1 MNARDKAEV
10 ERQVAAA
17 MGGKPPTAKDVIEK
31 LMCVY
36 GGMATRFQ
44 PGSAS
49 APNPDAHEGK
59 FLMWSK
65 LAADMARLL
74 IAFQEPRLAPVAVAP
89 SLPAEGPRRFQLRIF
104 GPGPGGEEFVPGTA
118 AKVVSPAE
126 LERMSDSELTKYYR
140 ARVAAGPARHGDFP
154 ELPATTADPVPSP
167 TETPPVVEAPAEV
180 ARSEMPV
187 GTAPVGSEAEPEVV
201 EVVEPEANV
210 VPVPSDA
217 PRPSV
222 AEHAAAL
229 AGSRAGDQSPGGHRG
244 NPWAG
249 LQLPRAILRRGPHAP
264 RISGTFDPWK

>member
-10 ERQVAAA
+10 EHQVAAA

-118 AKVVSPAE
+118 TKVVSPAE
-126 LERMSDSELTKYYR
+126 LEKMTTEKLTKYYR
-140 ARVAAGPARHGDFP
+140 SRVAGGPQFGERPP
-154 ELPATTADPVPSP
+154 ELPAVAAEPAASEPPPAD
-167 TETPPVVEAPAEV
+167 EKAEV
-180 ARSEMPV
+180 ARVEAPV
-187 GTAPVGSEAEPEVV
+187 RTAPVEVAPEPEAEPEV
-201 EVVEPEANV
+201 EVVEHPEPVPAANV
-210 VPVPSDA
+210 VPLDPMA
-217 PRPSV
+217 HAMAR
-222 AEHAAAL
+222 AAA
-229 AGSRAGDQSPGGHRG
+229 AARAYRR
-244 NPWAG
+244 
-249 LQLPRAILRRGPHAP
+249 PRLD
-264 RISGTFDPWK
+264 SW